1 MIKKVTFLVNYNLYE
16 SKRYFTHMLADAM
29 RRQGIKTHI
38 IDVQEKPLEANTV
51 IEIQEDQ
58 PDLTCSFNALQPLPG
73 GKYFWDIIKI
83 PHLSILV
90 DPAFYSVGLMN
101 SPYSIISCV
110 DQFDCDAL
118 LASKFQNGFFWPHGV
133 ESDLAIGTGDRPY
146 DAVFIGSCYDYESLR
161 KYWQETNPPEVCNA
175 LDHAIDIV
183 LSKQTISLAEALVTA
198 WNDSKLDVGNVDFL
212 TLFYFLDN
220 YTRGK
225 DRVELIKSIKDAEV
239 HVFGELV
246 NDHPACQ
253 LDWSYY
259 LGNQPNVTL
268 HPSVSFPESFK
279 ILQKSKI
286 CLNSMPFFKNGSH
299 ERIFTGLACG
309 ALPITSHSLFW
320 EKHFQLGKDLITY
333 FPGQWDSINEQVSSL
348 LHNEDKRQRMV
359 ESGRSKVMQAH
370 TWDARVKQ
378 FLKDIPPILERI
390 REKSA

>member
-29 RRQGIKTHI
+29 NRHGIKTHI
-38 IDVQEKPLEANTV
+38 IDVEERSLEAEDV

-58 PDLTCSFNALQPLPG
+58 PDLTCSFNALNPLPS

-90 DPAFYSVGLMN
+90 DPAFYSAALMN

-118 LASKFQNGFFWPHGV
+118 TAGKFQNGFFWPHAI
-133 ESDLAIGTGDRPY
+133 ESNLEIGKGDRPY
-146 DAVFIGSCYDYESLR
+146 EAVFIGSCYDYESLR
-161 KYWQETNPPEVCNA
+161 KYWLETQSSEVCSV
-175 LDHAIDIV
+175 LDNAIDIV
-183 LSKQTISLAEALVTA
+183 LSKQMTSLADALVTA
-198 WNDSKLDVGNVDFL
+198 WNNSKLEIGSVDFFE
-212 TLFYFLDN
+212 LFYFLDN

-225 DRVELIKSIKDAEV
+225 DRAELIKSIKDANV

-259 LGNQPNVTL
+259 LGNQSNVTL
-268 HPSVSFPESFK
+268 HPSVSFPESFN

-299 ERIFTGLACG
+299 ERIFTGLATG
-309 ALPITSHSLFW
+309 AFPITSHSLFW
-320 EKHFQLGKDLITY
+320 EKNFQIGKDLLTY
-333 FPGQWDSINEQVSSL
+333 FPGQWSTINEQVSSL
-348 LHNEDKRQRMV
+348 LSNESQRKKMV
-359 ESGRSKVMQAH
+359 ESGRKKVMESH

-378 FLKDIPPILERI
+378 FLNAVPPILQRI
-390 REKSA
+390 KMQ